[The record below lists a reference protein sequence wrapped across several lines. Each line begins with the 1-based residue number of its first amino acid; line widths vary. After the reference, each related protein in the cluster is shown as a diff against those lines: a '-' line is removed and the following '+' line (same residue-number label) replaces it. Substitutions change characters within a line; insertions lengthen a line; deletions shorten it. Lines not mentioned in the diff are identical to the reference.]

1 MIEFKEVYE
10 RNCMR
15 VGNITNNEFFL
26 ELNKLN
32 EKIQEEFLKKII
44 HETRSVT
51 CDVMLGDSTT
61 KQVETFD
68 IKNVEVFFG
77 DFNSKLSEWSS
88 QGVTYSSDEDLRRIF
103 IKSEIRIEDYI
114 LSLHASLQYHVLLYY
129 RPLQKVIE
137 LQKKLAGLI
146 NNSGDSES
154 KYKDESE
161 RLILEKLNELGFK
174 DMPKQELF
182 ELFYNDEELSSKIKK
197 MIDESQPEV
206 IDIQDKKNQLF
217 KELDNLLLETFHTTS
232 VMIDEQKLVNGE
244 EGCLCNI
251 DLEYVDKGAKQGL
264 IDVSLISEQLKV
276 RIKQCIE
283 NILNMILENKS

>member
-1 MIEFKEVYE
+1 
-10 RNCMR
+10 MR
-15 VGNITNNEFFL
+15 IGNITNNEFFL

-44 HETRSVT
+44 HETRTVT

-103 IKSEIRIEDYI
+103 IKSEIRTEDYI
-114 LSLHASLQYHVLLYY
+114 LSLHTSLQYHVLLYY

-146 NNSGDSES
+146 NNSGNSES

-174 DMPKQELF
+174 DMAKQELF
-182 ELFYNDEELSSKIKK
+182 ELFYNNEELALKIKK
-197 MIDESQPEV
+197 MIDESQPEI

-251 DLEYVDKGAKQGL
+251 DLEYIDNGAKQGL
-264 IDVSLISEQLKV
+264 IDASIITEQLKV
-276 RIKQCIE
+276 RIRQCVE
-283 NILNMILENKS
+283 NILNVILENKS

>member
-10 RNCMR
+10 RNHMR
-15 VGNITNNEFFL
+15 IGNITNNEFFL

-32 EKIQEEFLKKII
+32 KKIQDEFLKKII

-51 CDVMLGDSTT
+51 CNVMLGDSTT

-182 ELFYNDEELSSKIKK
+182 ELFYNDEELALKIKK
-197 MIDESQPEV
+197 MVDESQPEI

-264 IDVSLISEQLKV
+264 IDVSLISAQLKV

>member
-10 RNCMR
+10 RNHMR
-15 VGNITNNEFFL
+15 IGNITNNEFFL

-44 HETRSVT
+44 HETRTVT

-77 DFNSKLSEWSS
+77 DFNSKLPEWSS
-88 QGVTYSSDEDLRRIF
+88 QGVTYSSDKDLRRIF
-103 IKSEIRIEDYI
+103 IKSEIRTEDYI

-174 DMPKQELF
+174 DMSKQELF
-182 ELFYNDEELSSKIKK
+182 ELFYNNEELALKIKK
-197 MIDESQPEV
+197 MIDESQPEI

-251 DLEYVDKGAKQGL
+251 DLEYIDNGAKQGL
-264 IDVSLISEQLKV
+264 IDASIITEQLKV
-276 RIKQCIE
+276 RIRQCVE
-283 NILNMILENKS
+283 NILNVILENKS